1 MLIQTVKS
9 VKIYNTCTCIH
20 FESKPRYR
28 SNSFIVYWLSF
39 NLLTLPSVK

>member
-28 SNSFIVYWLSF
+28 SNYFNCLLAVIQPSDPSFC
-39 NLLTLPSVK
+39 